1 MIKGNFRIN
10 LEKAKE
16 IHRNHIRLAR
26 KPLLEKLDAEYMKA
40 LEKGDTARMN
50 EVAQEKQ
57 VLRDLTQCD
66 EICNCTCCED
76 LKNHWPECLCDC
88 PNPYDEYSSC
98 RHYGD
103 RGPEFDEVSGEE
115 HCEET
120 NTGIAST

>member
-16 IHRNHIRLAR
+16 IHRNHIRAAR

-40 LEKGDTARMN
+40 LEKENTSKMN

-57 VLRDLTQCD
+57 GLRDLTQCD
-66 EICNCTCCED
+66 EICNCTCCDD

-88 PNPYDEYSSC
+88 VNPYDEYSC
-98 RHYGD
+98 YRHYGD
-103 RGPEFDEVSGEE
+103 CGDDHTTENHEE
-115 HCEET
+115 CEET
-120 NTGIAST
+120 NVGIAST